1 MRPSLLYIKYLI
13 FIFGVLCSTVTI
25 AQDFSNKGR
34 EFWVGYGSHVSMYN
48 ANGTVNTTNGGSQ
61 NMVLY
66 FTSDQDANV
75 TVEIPATGWT
85 RSYKVLAN
93 QVTTSEIIP
102 KTGSD
107 DARISDE
114 GKSNKGIH
122 IISDV
127 GIIAYTHIY
136 NSSISGASLLFPV
149 STLGRDYYSV
159 NYTQVSNSAY
169 SYGYTYV
176 IATEDNTNIEIIL
189 SANTI
194 NNFKGDTIR
203 QTLMKGEIYNIF
215 GKLNTTTNPFKG
227 EDLTGTRI
235 RSVATSTSA
244 CKRIAVFSG
253 SGKLSIT
260 CTTGSGSADNYIQ
273 QAFPSSAWGRKYL
286 TAPTNKMPNNF
297 YRVVVSNGVGQ
308 VTSAPALL
316 TDTPVPVP
324 PTLQSQPI
332 SRLVQPGMDVTL
344 AVQATGSAP
353 LRYQWRKAGVAIVG
367 ATSSSYVLVSVQFAN
382 VGSYDV
388 VVTNA
393 VGNATSAPATVTLTN
408 VLAPEITASPVSQS
422 ANPGAPVV
430 FSVSAQGT
438 ALNYQWRRNG
448 QQLAGATASTLSF
461 AGVQMADAGVSSF
474 ERHQAFTLV
483 SASSPSRLENSAEA
497 DKPETIQ

>member
-159 NYTQVSNSAY
+159 NYTQVSNS
-169 SYGYTYV
+169 
-176 IATEDNTNIEIIL
+176 
-189 SANTI
+189 
-194 NNFKGDTIR
+194 
-203 QTLMKGEIYNIF
+203 
-215 GKLNTTTNPFKG
+215 
-227 EDLTGTRI
+227 
-235 RSVATSTSA
+235 
-244 CKRIAVFSG
+244 
-253 SGKLSIT
+253 
-260 CTTGSGSADNYIQ
+260 
-273 QAFPSSAWGRKYL
+273 
-286 TAPTNKMPNNF
+286 
-297 YRVVVSNGVGQ
+297 
-308 VTSAPALL
+308 
-316 TDTPVPVP
+316 
-324 PTLQSQPI
+324 
-332 SRLVQPGMDVTL
+332 
-344 AVQATGSAP
+344 
-353 LRYQWRKAGVAIVG
+353 
-367 ATSSSYVLVSVQFAN
+367 
-382 VGSYDV
+382 
-388 VVTNA
+388 
-393 VGNATSAPATVTLTN
+393 
-408 VLAPEITASPVSQS
+408 
-422 ANPGAPVV
+422 
-430 FSVSAQGT
+430 
-438 ALNYQWRRNG
+438 
-448 QQLAGATASTLSF
+448 
-461 AGVQMADAGVSSF
+461 
-474 ERHQAFTLV
+474 
-483 SASSPSRLENSAEA
+483 
-497 DKPETIQ
+497 

>member
-194 NNFKGDTIR
+194 NYFKGDTIR

-273 QAFPSSAWGRKYL
+273 QAFPSSAWGRRYL
-286 TAPTNKMPNNF
+286 TAPTTKMPNNF
-297 YRVVVSNGVGQ
+297 YRIVVSNPSTIVKLNG
-308 VTSAPALL
+308 
-316 TDTPVPVP
+316 
-324 PTLQSQPI
+324 
-332 SRLVQPGMDVTL
+332 
-344 AVQATGSAP
+344 
-353 LRYQWRKAGVAIVG
+353 AII
-367 ATSSSYVLVSVQFAN
+367 N
-382 VGSYDV
+382 
-388 VVTNA
+388 
-393 VGNATSAPATVTLTN
+393 PATLNNKFYYEFSSNTANLIESDLPIMVAQYITTANSCGNTLIAGPVCIVN
-408 VLAPEITASPVSQS
+408 SPYLFTTLFKSS
-422 ANPGAPVV
+422 
-430 FSVSAQGT
+430 
-438 ALNYQWRRNG
+438 
-448 QQLAGATASTLSF
+448 STLSSNSGSICSRTSIHVTNSF
-461 AGVQMADAGVSSF
+461 GSGV
-474 ERHQAFTLV
+474 
-483 SASSPSRLENSAEA
+483 
-497 DKPETIQ
+497 